1 MARCENSF
9 LGADRFS
16 SLARSSHIARRA
28 STASMRARGTRTG
41 DVAGRVPQ
49 RRGDDVRSD
58 APSGAPAAARS
69 AYARPALAS
78 ANRTSRAADAPTTGK
93 GSAEGGAAA
102 SGRKPRDSS
111 RARSATAVK
120 APVEAT
126 VASLLMR
133 EKETLAEEVIA
144 LRRRHVE
151 MEAALVASRAETS
164 RVAAELRK
172 READLAAFDDGGED
186 WRRATR
192 VSELETE
199 KETYLSEIARLAS
212 LLNERGGG
220 VGGDDETPTSR
231 ARADPSSLKSLAF
244 GPRFAHPDAPGFA
257 DGAEDA
263 LFAAHEEAATARAD
277 AEDAIRRAATREAEA
292 AEATLRAESLAA
304 DLAEARE
311 TIAKMAK
318 EVEHHERLASMEAAE
333 AATAK
338 EERRAAEA
346 ECERTRPALAAL
358 RAQLD
363 EIQRSSEARRD
374 QSGGKGESARE
385 RAATKAPFRPP

>member
-1 MARCENSF
+1 M
-9 LGADRFS
+9 
-16 SLARSSHIARRA
+16 
-28 STASMRARGTRTG
+28 
-41 DVAGRVPQ
+41 
-49 RRGDDVRSD
+49 
-58 APSGAPAAARS
+58 
-69 AYARPALAS
+69 
-78 ANRTSRAADAPTTGK
+78 
-93 GSAEGGAAA
+93 
-102 SGRKPRDSS
+102 
-111 RARSATAVK
+111 
-120 APVEAT
+120 
-126 VASLLMR
+126 ASLLMR

-244 GPRFAHPDAPGFA
+244 GPRFAHTDAPGFA

-263 LFAAHEEAATARAD
+263 LFAAHEEAVTARAD
-277 AEDAIRRAATREAEA
+277 AEDAIRRAATRQAEA
-292 AEATLRAESLAA
+292 AEATLRGIARGGPRGGSGDDRDNGEGSGAPRAARIDGGGGSGDGEGGEESGGGGVRTN
-304 DLAEARE
+304 EARAGGVAGAARRNP
-311 TIAKMAK
+311 TL
-318 EVEHHERLASMEAAE
+318 ER
-333 AATAK
+333 
-338 EERRAAEA
+338 
-346 ECERTRPALAAL
+346 
-358 RAQLD
+358 
-363 EIQRSSEARRD
+363 SEARPKRRERGERPRTRGD
-374 QSGGKGESARE
+374 QSPVQATLSDSASRMIYHI
-385 RAATKAPFRPP
+385 T